1 MADAQKAVELDMLE
15 PVEPQLK
22 DAPRDAERL
31 SLEKEIPS
39 DAHWDLLSNHFT
51 SVKHLSMDSGWNEE
65 LNDEKIPLHW
75 PLEKLTVSSS
85 CGEVCKSPWILDGRV
100 PHLVLNYTAGLR
112 FEGPT
117 TTELIRAND
126 DARAAAETPAS
137 NPSGVVTLTWV
148 PDLVN
153 DWMAEKYASENNP
166 PVDAAA
172 AVAAPQPRLH
182 TLEIIHNDAR
192 DTLFRYALARPCAL
206 TALTTLSL
214 VARSQHDLHQAPP
227 RVLEDLFP
235 QLVGLHTLVLVL
247 GDHYRDRGQ
256 LPAFFRC
263 FPPGL
268 RVFRFRSSV
277 SLARSEEVMRRW
289 AGAFGDGAF
298 LPGLERLSFVLD
310 LEDGEGERR
319 AVEEWEEAHPEGYQ
333 SVEEKG
339 GAGEDECSSEEEE
352 DEGSKEASG
361 EERSTRKTGGEA
373 EATPEVAEIE
383 AAPAALA
390 TRAALP
396 KVSDKV
402 LTQAKRACER
412 VCRAAEIRGVRVEP
426 FMGEWNEE
434 FTNLKRGP
442 VDERWDK
449 L

>member
-51 SVKHLSMDSGWNEE
+51 SIKHLSMDSGWNEE

-117 TTELIRAND
+117 TTELIRANA
-126 DARAAAETPAS
+126 DARAAAEPPAPA
-137 NPSGVVTLTWV
+137 PSGGVTLTWV

-153 DWMAEKYASENNP
+153 DWMAEKYASNDNP
-166 PVDAAA
+166 PLDDA
-172 AVAAPQPRLH
+172 AAPQPRLQ
-182 TLEIIHNDAR
+182 TLEIVHNDAR
-192 DTLFRYALARPCAL
+192 DTLFRYALARPRAL
-206 TALTTLSL
+206 AALTTLSL
-214 VARSQHDLHQAPP
+214 VARSQHDLHHAPP
-227 RVLEDLFP
+227 HVLEDLLP
-235 QLVGLHTLVLVL
+235 QLAALRTLVLVL

-268 RVFRFRSSV
+268 RVLRFRGSV
-277 SLARSEEVMRRW
+277 SLARSGEVVGRW

-333 SVEEKG
+333 SAEKKG
-339 GAGEDECSSEEEE
+339 GAGEDESSSEEEE
-352 DEGSKEASG
+352 DDDEGSKEAAG
-361 EERSTRKTGGEA
+361 EEKPTRKSGDEA
-373 EATPEVAEIE
+373 EGTPEVAEIE
-383 AAPAALA
+383 AAPAEPA
-390 TRAALP
+390 TCAAPP
-396 KVSDKV
+396 KVSDED
-402 LTQAKRACER
+402 LARAKRACER
-412 VCRAAEIRGVRVEP
+412 VCRAAESRGVRVEP

-442 VDERWDK
+442 VDERWEK

>member
-214 VARSQHDLHQAPP
+214 VARSQHDLHRAPP

-247 GDHYRDRGQ
+247 GDHYRDRGAAAGVFPL
-256 LPAFFRC
+256 LPAGVAGV
-263 FPPGL
+263 PVSELGEPGAE
-268 RVFRFRSSV
+268 RGGGGEVGGGV
-277 SLARSEEVMRRW
+277 WGWGVLA
-289 AGAFGDGAF
+289 
-298 LPGLERLSFVLD
+298 GL
-310 LEDGEGERR
+310 
-319 AVEEWEEAHPEGYQ
+319 
-333 SVEEKG
+333 
-339 GAGEDECSSEEEE
+339 
-352 DEGSKEASG
+352 
-361 EERSTRKTGGEA
+361 GEA
-373 EATPEVAEIE
+373 EFCVGFGGWGGGEEGGGGVGGGASGG
-383 AAPAALA
+383 
-390 TRAALP
+390 
-396 KVSDKV
+396 VS
-402 LTQAKRACER
+402 
-412 VCRAAEIRGVRVEP
+412 IRG
-426 FMGEWNEE
+426 GEGW
-434 FTNLKRGP
+434 G
-442 VDERWDK
+442 WGG
-449 L
+449 